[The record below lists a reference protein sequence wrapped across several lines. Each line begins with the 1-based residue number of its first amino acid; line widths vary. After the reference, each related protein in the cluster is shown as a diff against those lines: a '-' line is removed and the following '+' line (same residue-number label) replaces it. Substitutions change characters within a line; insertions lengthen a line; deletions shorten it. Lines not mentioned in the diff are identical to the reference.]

1 MPVVYIPITTD
12 GATPATSQVAVT
24 NQLFATDAVVS
35 DDGTYT
41 SPAFA
46 NDNIYLLRGRL
57 ISEKGGTLEFQVTD
71 DGVTWDTIYTTS
83 VTGTDVVVINDVPS
97 GGLMRYVYTDTSG
110 ATSTY
115 FRFSVYAVKVA
126 SL

>member
-1 MPVVYIPITTD
+1 MPAVSIPVTVD
-12 GATPATSQVAVT
+12 GVTSLYSVT
-24 NQLFATDAVVS
+24 NQLFATDTVVS

-57 ISEKGGTLEFQVTD
+57 ISEKAGTLEFQVSD
-71 DGVTWDTIYTTS
+71 DGVTWDTIETTS
-83 VTGTDVVVINDVPS
+83 VTGATVVVINDVPS
-97 GGLMRYVYTDTSG
+97 GGVMQYVYTDTSG